1 MFAVTGR
8 RQTSEGAALVQ
19 SSRSAAFIKNRGGS
33 NLPCHPLQTIPHF
46 GTGAQLKPV
55 RLPTQMSDPLSRTA
69 MFALAARYERLGN
82 RIEAGDNIFN
92 GAGSMDVKS
101 RL

>member
-1 MFAVTGR
+1 MPSPPDDPAFWHGR
-8 RQTSEGAALVQ
+8 AAEA
-19 SSRSAAFIKNRGGS
+19 RAA
-33 NLPCHPLQTIPHF
+33 
-46 GTGAQLKPV
+46 A
-55 RLPTQMSDPLSRTA
+55 TQMSDPLSRTA

>member
-1 MFAVTGR
+1 M
-8 RQTSEGAALVQ
+8 AA
-19 SSRSAAFIKNRGGS
+19 
-33 NLPCHPLQTIPHF
+33 
-46 GTGAQLKPV
+46 
-55 RLPTQMSDPLSRTA
+55 TQMSDPLSRTA

-92 GAGSMDVKS
+92 GAGSMDAKS